1 MMLASRIDQ
10 EIKELLSGSQSIL
23 VVSHKRPDGDA
34 IGSLLAIGHALIQQG
49 KQVQLVLEDGLPRKY
64 YHLASADRVKQSI
77 ENDYELC
84 VVVDSSDLERTGSLL
99 LDMPVPDIVID
110 HHKTN
115 THFGKVNLVED
126 EAVAT
131 ASILAL
137 HMPLWGLSL
146 DKDVSSSLLTGILGD
161 TIGFRTSNVDS
172 QTMRLV
178 ADLMDN
184 GANLP
189 DLYQK
194 ALVGR
199 TIEEIRYWGQGLLKI
214 VKENNLVWTSLSLGD
229 RIKSGYF
236 ENDDADLIN
245 ILSSTADAKIAMI
258 FVEQDGGIVKVSWRS
273 NSGIDVSGIAF
284 NFGGGGHEAAA
295 GAEIQGELSQVSR
308 EVIKETKSL
317 LMN

>member
-1 MMLASRIDQ
+1 MISAKAIDEQ
-10 EIKELLSGSQSIL
+10 IKELITDAQSIL
-23 VVSHKRPDGDA
+23 IVSHKRPDGDA
-34 IGSLLAIGHALIQQG
+34 IGSLLALGHALIEQG
-49 KQVQLVLEDGLPRKY
+49 KQVQMVLEDGLPDKY
-64 YHLASADRVKQSI
+64 GHLASAHFVSQSI
-77 ENDYELC
+77 ARDYDLC
-84 VVVDSSDLERTGSLL
+84 IIVDSSDLERTGSLL
-99 LDMPVPDIVID
+99 LEKPTPDIVID

-131 ASILAL
+131 ASILAV
-137 HMPLWGLSL
+137 HMPLWGLPL
-146 DKDVSSSLLTGILGD
+146 DKEVSSSLLTGILGD

-178 ADLMDN
+178 ADLIDC

-189 DLYQK
+189 ELYQK

-199 TIEEIRYWGQGLLKI
+199 TIEEIRYWAQGLLKI
-214 VKENNLVWTSLSLGD
+214 VKENELVWTSLSLDD

-258 FVEQDGGIVKVSWRS
+258 FVEQNGGIVKVSWRS

-284 NFGGGGHEAAA
+284 KFGGGGHEAAA
-295 GAEIQGELSQVSR
+295 GAEIRGELSQVSR

-317 LMN
+317 LRF